1 MTKEKE
7 DYKTLYE
14 TANAVIEAQRIA
26 LDSRNRQLV
35 AAFDMIR
42 LTEAELENKKTSN
55 ALEEKKL
62 IEYEKKISEFNKL
75 KWYQKLKYKF

>member
-7 DYKTLYE
+7 DCKTLYE
-14 TANAVIEAQRIA
+14 DANEVIERQRIA
-26 LDSRNRQLV
+26 LDCRNRQLV

-42 LTEAELENKKTSN
+42 LTEAELESEKTSN
-55 ALEEKKL
+55 ALKEKKL

>member
-14 TANAVIEAQRIA
+14 TSNAVIEAQRIA